1 MLVLSFRYQ
10 FLLQLQ
16 LDQVRH
22 VHRHFINLSRVILFN
37 IAQNSNIV
45 VLKKMFSKVICARDA
60 YSDKVDGNTLSSIST
75 GSTDSVDVQL
85 TIVRQIV
92 VDDQRHLVTGVEKAL
107 LESVAYLWDVETT
120 GPNVGGN
127 ENSSLSRSE
136 LAHDF
141 VSFFLWHVSVH
152 RRDREVR
159 LAHLFGEPVDLSLRR
174 AEDDGLGDGER
185 VVQIAQRVELPLLAL
200 DGDEKLLDT
209 FECQLITLDEDSD
222 WVRHELVGHLED
234 LVRKSGRHQAHL
246 RCWRQVSVHVVNL
259 F

>member
-1 MLVLSFRYQ
+1 
-10 FLLQLQ
+10 
-16 LDQVRH
+16 
-22 VHRHFINLSRVILFN
+22 
-37 IAQNSNIV
+37 
-45 VLKKMFSKVICARDA
+45 MFSKVISARGA

-234 LVRKSGRHQAHL
+234 LVRKSGRDQAHL

>member
-1 MLVLSFRYQ
+1 MLVLSFRFQ
-10 FLLQLQ
+10 FLLQLQLQ

-45 VLKKMFSKVICARDA
+45 V
-60 YSDKVDGNTLSSIST
+60 SDKVDGNTLSSIST

-92 VDDQRHLVTGVEKAL
+92 VDDQRH
-107 LESVAYLWDVETT
+107 LWDVETT

-159 LAHLFGEPVDLSLRR
+159 LAHLLGEPVDLSLRR

-185 VVQIAQRVELPLLAL
+185 VVQIRAYRTSIPRA
-200 DGDEKLLDT
+200 
-209 FECQLITLDEDSD
+209 
-222 WVRHELVGHLED
+222 RRR
-234 LVRKSGRHQAHL
+234 RKTA
-246 RCWRQVSVHVVNL
+246 
-259 F
+259 